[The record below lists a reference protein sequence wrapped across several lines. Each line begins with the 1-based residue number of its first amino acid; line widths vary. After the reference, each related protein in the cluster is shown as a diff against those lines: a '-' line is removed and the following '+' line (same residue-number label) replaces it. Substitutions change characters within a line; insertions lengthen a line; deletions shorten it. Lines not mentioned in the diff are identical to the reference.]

1 MAKAEDWGGTLDEL
15 TRRRRHAHAMGG
27 AERLAKHH
35 GKGKLDAR
43 ARLEHLLD
51 KGSFREFGTLVGG
64 EIAADGIVAGSGLLN
79 GSPVMVGA
87 EDFTTLAGSI
97 GPGGNAKRYRLA
109 ELALRDKVP
118 LVMLLEGAGF
128 RPSGEH
134 YGRTPTD
141 LLAQAQCS
149 GKVPTVAGLLGP
161 SAGHGAL
168 VAPVCDFTIMSRQ
181 GAIFTAGPP
190 VVKEST
196 GEDISKE
203 DLGGP
208 RVALASGVIHNL
220 AEDDEGVLDD
230 IRRYLS
236 YFPSSAWSYPS
247 PSAADETCQP
257 RPTPELLDIVPR
269 GNRCVYD
276 MRAVLDV
283 VFDRPDWFEVQP
295 KFGPAIICALAHL
308 GGHPVA
314 VVANQPNV
322 LAGSIDAD
330 AADKAAHFIMVADSF
345 HLPIVFLADN
355 PGMLPGS
362 RSEKSGVLRSGARMF
377 AAQTAATTLKLHVTL
392 RKAYGFG
399 SMVMSLLGFDNQS
412 ATFAFPGATMGAMSA
427 AALSRASHAAEDV
440 ESKLRK
446 MEVEASFRSAS
457 HFGFDDLI
465 HPQETREALFV
476 GVAARNI
483 QPAGGSGTGEP
494 HRHHAL
500 VLSDFGALA
509 YAQRVLARRNHS
521 CLRPRTTLLNGNSA

>member
-1 MAKAEDWGGTLDEL
+1 MTKADDWHDTLEEL
-15 TRRRRHAHAMGG
+15 ARRRRTAHDMGG

-43 ARLEHLLD
+43 ARIGHLLD

-64 EIAADGIVAGSGLLN
+64 DIAADGIVAGSGSVD
-79 GSPVMVGA
+79 GRPVMIGA

-109 ELALRDKVP
+109 ELALRDRVP

-149 GKVPTVAGLLGP
+149 GKVPMVAGLLGP

-168 VAPVCDFTIMSRQ
+168 VAPVCDWTIMSRQ

-196 GEDISKE
+196 GEEISKE

-208 RVALASGVIHNL
+208 KVALASGVIHNV
-220 AEDDEGVLDD
+220 ADDDEAVLGD

-236 YFPSSAWSYPS
+236 YFPTSAWSYP
-247 PSAADETCQP
+247 PSLPADETAEP
-257 RPTPELLDIVPR
+257 RTTAELLDIVPR
-269 GNRCVYD
+269 GNRRVYD
-276 MRAVLDV
+276 MRRVLDV

-314 VVANQPNV
+314 VVANQPQV
-322 LAGSIDAD
+322 MAGSIDAD
-330 AADKAAHFIMVADSF
+330 AADKAAHFITVADSF

-362 RSEKSGVLRSGARMF
+362 RSENSGVLRSGARMF
-377 AAQTAATTLKLHVTL
+377 AAQTAATTVKLHVTL

-412 ATFAFPGATMGAMSA
+412 ATFAYPGATMGAMSA

-440 ESKLRK
+440 EAQLRQ
-446 MEVEASFRSAS
+446 MEVDASFRSAS
-457 HFGFDDLI
+457 HLGFDELI
-465 HPQETREALFV
+465 HPEETRNALMS
-476 GVAARNI
+476 GLQRGLSSRQAA
-483 QPAGGSGTGEP
+483 AEP
-494 HRHHAL
+494 
-500 VLSDFGALA
+500 V
-509 YAQRVLARRNHS
+509 
-521 CLRPRTTLLNGNSA
+521 CRTVITP

>member
-1 MAKAEDWGGTLDEL
+1 MTKAQDWAETLDDL
-15 TRRRRHAHAMGG
+15 GRRRQHALGMGG
-27 AERLAKHH
+27 PKRLDKHR

-43 ARLEHLLD
+43 ARIERLLD
-51 KGSFREFGTLVGG
+51 PGTFRELGTLVGG
-64 EIAADGIVAGSGLLN
+64 EIAADGIIVGSGSIN
-79 GSPVMVGA
+79 GSPVMLGA
-87 EDFTTLAGSI
+87 EDFTTMAGSI
-97 GPGGNAKRYRLA
+97 GPGGNSKRHRIA
-109 ELALRDKVP
+109 ELSLRDKIP

-128 RPSGEH
+128 RPTGGH

-149 GKVPTVAGLLGP
+149 GRVPTVAAVLGP

-168 VAPVCDFTIMSRQ
+168 VAPVCDFRIMSAQ

-208 RVALASGVIHNL
+208 DVALPSGVIHNV
-220 AEDDEGVLDD
+220 AEDDEAVLDD

-236 YFPSSAWSYPS
+236 YFPPSAWSYPS
-247 PSAADETCQP
+247 QLPASGDSEP
-257 RPTPELLDIVPR
+257 RPTPELLEIVSR
-269 GNRCVYD
+269 DNRRVYD

-283 VFDRPDWFEVQP
+283 IFDRPDWFEVQP
-295 KFGPAIICALAHL
+295 RFGKAIICALAHL

-314 VVANQPNV
+314 VVANQPQV

-362 RSEKSGVLRSGARMF
+362 RSERSGVLRAGARMF
-377 AAQTAATTLKLHVTL
+377 AAQTAATTLKLHLTL

-399 SMVMSLLGFDNQS
+399 SMVMSLLGYDQQV
-412 ATFAFPGATMGAMSA
+412 ATFAYPGATMGAMSA
-427 AALSRASHAAEDV
+427 AALSRASHAGEDL
-440 ESKLRK
+440 SAKLRNA
-446 MEVEASFRSAS
+446 ELQASYQSAERM
-457 HFGFDDLI
+457 GFDELI
-465 HPQETREALFV
+465 DPRETRDALLASLLR
-476 GVAARNI
+476 GLSSRQAVA
-483 QPAGGSGTGEP
+483 EP
-494 HRHHAL
+494 
-500 VLSDFGALA
+500 VT
-509 YAQRVLARRNHS
+509 
-521 CLRPRTTLLNGNSA
+521 RTAIMP

>member
-1 MAKAEDWGGTLDEL
+1 MAEAGDWKDTLDEL
-15 TRRRRHAHAMGG
+15 GRRRAHARAMGG
-27 AERLAKHH
+27 DERVARHH
-35 GKGKLDAR
+35 AKGKLDAR
-43 ARLEHLLD
+43 GRLDHLLD
-51 KGSFREFGTLVGG
+51 PGSFREFGTLVGG
-64 EIAADGIVAGSGLLN
+64 DVAADGIVAGAGRIN
-79 GSPVMVGA
+79 GRPVMVGA

-109 ELALRDKVP
+109 ELALRDRVP

-141 LLAQAQCS
+141 LLAQAACS
-149 GKVPTVAGLLGP
+149 GKVPTVGGLFGP

-168 VAPVCDFTIMSRQ
+168 VAPVCDWTIMTKQ

-208 RVALASGVIHNL
+208 SVALASGVIHNL
-220 AEDDEGVLDD
+220 GEDDAAVLDD

-236 YFPSSAWSYPS
+236 FFPSSAWSYP
-247 PSAADETCQP
+247 PSLPAGHGSAR
-257 RPTPELLDIVPR
+257 RPTPELLEIVPR
-269 GNRCVYD
+269 GNRQVYD

-283 VFDRPDWFEVQP
+283 VFDETGWFEVQP
-295 KFGPAIICALAHL
+295 KFGKAMICALAHL

-322 LAGSIDAD
+322 MAGSIDAD
-330 AADKAAHFIMVADSF
+330 AADKAAHFIMVADAF

-355 PGMLPGS
+355 PGTLPGS
-362 RSEKSGVLRSGARMF
+362 RSEKTGVLRSGARMF
-377 AAQTAATTLKLHVTL
+377 AAQTAATTLKVHVTL

-412 ATFAFPGATMGAMSA
+412 ATFAYPGATMGAMSA
-427 AALSRASHAAEDV
+427 AALSRASHATEDI
-440 ESKLRK
+440 EAKLRQA
-446 MEVEASFRSAS
+446 EVDASFRSAG
-457 HFGFDDLI
+457 HLGFDDLI
-465 HPQETREALFV
+465 HPEETRDVLLDALER
-476 GVAARNI
+476 GLHSRQAA
-483 QPAGGSGTGEP
+483 AEP
-494 HRHHAL
+494 
-500 VLSDFGALA
+500 VT
-509 YAQRVLARRNHS
+509 
-521 CLRPRTTLLNGNSA
+521 RTVITP

>member
-1 MAKAEDWGGTLDEL
+1 MTNEQDWKETLEDLDL
-15 TRRRRHAHAMGG
+15 RRQRARAMGG
-27 AERLAKHH
+27 PDRLAKHR

-51 KGSFREFGTLVGG
+51 KGTFREFGTLVGG
-64 EIAADGIVAGSGLLN
+64 EIAADGIVAGSGYIN
-79 GSPVMVGA
+79 GSPVVIGA

-109 ELALRDKVP
+109 ELALRDKIP

-149 GKVPTVAGLLGP
+149 GKVPMVAGLLGP

-168 VAPVCDFTIMSRQ
+168 VAPVCDWTIMSRQ

-208 RVALASGVIHNL
+208 DVALASGVIHNF
-220 AEDDEGVLDD
+220 AEDDDAVLDD

-236 YFPSSAWSYPS
+236 YFPPSAWSYPS
-247 PSAADETCQP
+247 SLPFDESSEP
-257 RPTPELLDIVPR
+257 RATPELLDIVTR
-269 GNRCVYD
+269 DRRRVYD

-283 VFDRPDWFEVQP
+283 VFDRPDWLEIQP
-295 KFGPAIICALAHL
+295 KFGQAIICALAHL

-314 VVANQPNV
+314 VVANQPKV

-330 AADKAAHFIMVADSF
+330 AADKAAHFITVADSF

-362 RSEKSGVLRSGARMF
+362 RSERTGVLRSGARMF

-399 SMVMSLLGFDNQS
+399 SMVMSLLGFDNQG
-412 ATFAFPGATMGAMSA
+412 ATFAYPGATMGAMSA
-427 AALSRASHAAEDV
+427 AALSRASHADEDI
-440 ESKLRK
+440 EAKLRK
-446 MEVEASFRSAS
+446 AEVDASFRSAG
-457 HFGFDDLI
+457 HLGFDDLI
-465 HPQETREALFV
+465 DPRETRDALL
-476 GVAARNI
+476 
-483 QPAGGSGTGEP
+483 
-494 HRHHAL
+494 HAL
-500 VLSDFGALA
+500 
-509 YAQRVLARRNHS
+509 QRGMKSRQAAAEPVS
-521 CLRPRTTLLNGNSA
+521 RTVITP

>member
-1 MAKAEDWGGTLDEL
+1 MTKPPDWDETLEDLD
-15 TRRRRHAHAMGG
+15 RRRQQAWGMGG
-27 AERLAKHH
+27 PERLDKHH

-43 ARLEHLLD
+43 ARIERLLD
-51 KGSFREFGTLVGG
+51 PGTFREIGTLVGG
-64 EIAADGIVAGSGLLN
+64 EVAADGLVVGSGSIN
-79 GSPVMVGA
+79 GSPVMLGA

-97 GPGGNAKRYRLA
+97 GPGGNSKRYRIA
-109 ELALRDKVP
+109 ELALRDKTP

-128 RPSGEH
+128 RPTGGH

-149 GKVPTVAGLLGP
+149 GRVPTVAAVLGP

-168 VAPVCDFTIMSRQ
+168 VAPVCDFRIMSRQ

-196 GEDISKE
+196 GEEISKE

-208 RVALASGVIHNL
+208 VVALPSGVIHNV
-220 AEDDEGVLDD
+220 AEDDEAVIDD

-236 YFPSSAWSYPS
+236 YFPPSAWSYPS
-247 PSAADETCQP
+247 PLSPDEDSEP
-257 RPTPELLDIVPR
+257 RATPELLDIVSR
-269 GNRCVYD
+269 DNRRVYD

-295 KFGPAIICALAHL
+295 QYGKAIICALAHL

-322 LAGSIDAD
+322 IAGSIDAD

-345 HLPIVFLADN
+345 HLPLIFFADN

-362 RSEKSGVLRSGARMF
+362 RSERSGVLRAGARMF
-377 AAQTAATTLKLHVTL
+377 AAQTAATTIKLHVTL

-399 SMVMSLLGFDNQS
+399 SMVMSLLGFDHQT
-412 ATFAFPGATMGAMSA
+412 ATFAYPGATMGAMSA
-427 AALSRASHAAEDV
+427 AALGRATHAGEDLTEKLRNAELQASYRSAEHMGFDELIDPRETRDALLASLLRGLSSRQAAAEPV
-440 ESKLRK
+440 S
-446 MEVEASFRSAS
+446 
-457 HFGFDDLI
+457 
-465 HPQETREALFV
+465 
-476 GVAARNI
+476 
-483 QPAGGSGTGEP
+483 
-494 HRHHAL
+494 
-500 VLSDFGALA
+500 
-509 YAQRVLARRNHS
+509 
-521 CLRPRTTLLNGNSA
+521 RTVILP

>member
-1 MAKAEDWGGTLDEL
+1 MTNEQGWKETLEDLEL
-15 TRRRRHAHAMGG
+15 RRERSRAMGG
-27 AERLAKHH
+27 PDRLAKHR

-43 ARLEHLLD
+43 SRLDHLLD

-64 EIAADGIVAGSGLLN
+64 DIAADGIITGAGLIN

-109 ELALRDKVP
+109 ELALRDKIP

-149 GKVPTVAGLLGP
+149 GNVPTVAGLLGP

-168 VAPVCDFTIMSRQ
+168 VAPVCDWTIMSRQ

-196 GEDISKE
+196 GEEISKE

-208 RVALASGVIHNL
+208 GVALASGVIHNL

-236 YFPSSAWSYPS
+236 YFPPSAWSYPS
-247 PSAADETCQP
+247 SLPASEATEP
-257 RPTPELLDIVPR
+257 RATPELLEIVPR
-269 GNRCVYD
+269 GNRRVYD

-283 VFDRPDWFEVQP
+283 VFDSPDWFEVQP

-308 GGHPVA
+308 GGNPVA
-314 VVANQPNV
+314 VVANQPKV

-330 AADKAAHFIMVADSF
+330 AADKAAHFITVADSF

-399 SMVMSLLGFDNQS
+399 SMVMSLLGFDNQG
-412 ATFAFPGATMGAMSA
+412 ATFAYPGATMGAMSA
-427 AALSRASHAAEDV
+427 AALSKASHAAEDM
-440 ESKLRK
+440 EAKLRNA
-446 MEVEASFRSAS
+446 EVEASFRSAG
-457 HFGFDDLI
+457 HLGFDDLI
-465 HPQETREALFV
+465 SPTETRDALL
-476 GVAARNI
+476 
-483 QPAGGSGTGEP
+483 
-494 HRHHAL
+494 HAL
-500 VLSDFGALA
+500 
-509 YAQRVLARRNHS
+509 QRGIYSRQATPVPVS
-521 CLRPRTTLLNGNSA
+521 RTVITP

>member
-1 MAKAEDWGGTLDEL
+1 MTKDEDWADTLDEL
-15 TRRRRHAHAMGG
+15 SRRRRHSRAMGG
-27 AERLAKHH
+27 SERLAKHH
-35 GKGKLDAR
+35 ARGKLDAR
-43 ARLEHLLD
+43 ARLERLLD
-51 KGSFREFGTLVGG
+51 KGTFHEFGTLVGG
-64 EIAADGIVAGSGLLN
+64 DVAADGIVAGSGLID
-79 GSPVMVGA
+79 GSPLMVGA

-97 GPGGNAKRYRLA
+97 GPGGNAKMYRLA
-109 ELALRDKVP
+109 ELALRDRIP

-141 LLAQAQCS
+141 LLAQAKCS

-181 GAIFTAGPP
+181 GAIITAGPP

-208 RVALASGVIHNL
+208 KVALASGVIHNV
-220 AEDDEGVLDD
+220 ADDDEAVLDD

-236 YFPSSAWSYPS
+236 YFPPSAWSYPS
-247 PSAADETCQP
+247 MLPEDEASEP
-257 RPTPELLDIVPR
+257 RSTPELLDIVPR
-269 GNRCVYD
+269 GNRRVYD

-283 VFDRPDWFEVQP
+283 VFDDRGWFEVQP
-295 KFGPAIICALAHL
+295 KFGQAMICALAHL

-314 VVANQPNV
+314 VVANQPKV

-330 AADKAAHFIMVADSF
+330 AADKAAHFITVADSF

-362 RSEKSGVLRSGARMF
+362 RSEKTGVLRSGARMF
-377 AAQTAATTLKLHVTL
+377 AAQTAASTLKLHVTL

-412 ATFAFPGATMGAMSA
+412 ATFAYPGATMGAMSA
-427 AALSRASHAAEDV
+427 AALSRASNAAEDV
-440 ESKLRK
+440 EAKLRK
-446 MEVEASFRSAS
+446 AEVEASFRSAS
-457 HFGFDDLI
+457 HLGFDDLI
-465 HPQETREALFV
+465 HPEETRNALLSALQR
-476 GVAARNI
+476 GIYARQAA
-483 QPAGGSGTGEP
+483 AEP
-494 HRHHAL
+494 
-500 VLSDFGALA
+500 VS
-509 YAQRVLARRNHS
+509 
-521 CLRPRTTLLNGNSA
+521 RTLIFP

>member
-1 MAKAEDWGGTLDEL
+1 
-15 TRRRRHAHAMGG
+15 MGG
-27 AERLAKHH
+27 DERLAKHH

-43 ARLEHLLD
+43 GRIGHLLD
-51 KGSFREFGTLVGG
+51 KGSFREFGGLVGG
-64 EIAADGIVAGSGLLN
+64 DIAADGIVAGAGLID
-79 GSPVMVGA
+79 GRPVMVGA

-109 ELALRDKVP
+109 ELALSDRIP

-141 LLAQAQCS
+141 LLAQARCS
-149 GKVPTVAGLLGP
+149 GQVPTISGLFGP

-168 VAPVCDFTIMSRQ
+168 VAPVCDWTIMTSQ

-208 RVALASGVIHNL
+208 DVALSSGVIHNL
-220 AEDDEGVLDD
+220 GSDDAAVLDD

-236 YFPSSAWSYPS
+236 YFPSSAWSYPAS
-247 PSAADETCQP
+247 RGADETTGP
-257 RPTPELLDIVPR
+257 RPTPELLEIVPR
-269 GNRCVYD
+269 GNRRIYD
-276 MRAVLDV
+276 MRAVLDA

-314 VVANQPNV
+314 VVANQPRV

-330 AADKAAHFIMVADSF
+330 AADKAAHFITVADSF

-377 AAQTAATTLKLHVTL
+377 AAQTTATTIKLHVTL

-412 ATFAFPGATMGAMSA
+412 ATYAYPGATMGAMSA

-440 ESKLRK
+440 ETRLRQA
-446 MEVEASFRSAS
+446 EVDASFRSAG
-457 HFGFDDLI
+457 HLGFDDLI
-465 HPQETREALFV
+465 HPEETRDALLD
-476 GVAARNI
+476 GLSRGIHRRQAAAEPVA
-483 QPAGGSGTGEP
+483 
-494 HRHHAL
+494 
-500 VLSDFGALA
+500 
-509 YAQRVLARRNHS
+509 
-521 CLRPRTTLLNGNSA
+521 RTTITP

>member
-1 MAKAEDWGGTLDEL
+1 MTKAEEWGETLDEL
-15 TRRRRHAHAMGG
+15 GRRRRHAYAMGG
-27 AERLAKHH
+27 PERLAKHH

-43 ARLEHLLD
+43 ARIEHLLD
-51 KGSFREFGTLVGG
+51 KGTFRELGTLVGG
-64 EIAADGIVAGSGLLN
+64 DTPADGIVAGSGLID

-109 ELALRDKVP
+109 ELALRDRVP

-149 GKVPTVAGLLGP
+149 GKVPMVAALLGP

-168 VAPVCDFTIMSRQ
+168 VAPVCDWTIMSRQ

-196 GEDISKE
+196 GEEISKE

-208 RVALASGVIHNL
+208 GIALASGVIHNL
-220 AEDDEGVLDD
+220 AEDDEGVLED

-236 YFPSSAWSYPS
+236 YFPASAWSYPHS
-247 PSAADETCQP
+247 LPPDEASAP

-269 GNRCVYD
+269 GNRQVYD

-314 VVANQPNV
+314 VVANQPKV
-322 LAGSIDAD
+322 LAGSIDAE
-330 AADKAAHFIMVADSF
+330 AADKAAHFITVADSF

-377 AAQTAATTLKLHVTL
+377 AAQTAATTVKLHVTL

-440 ESKLRK
+440 EAKLRQ

-457 HFGFDDLI
+457 HLGFDDLI
-465 HPQETREALFV
+465 HPEETRNALL
-476 GVAARNI
+476 
-483 QPAGGSGTGEP
+483 
-494 HRHHAL
+494 HAL
-500 VLSDFGALA
+500 ERGLL
-509 YAQRVLARRNHS
+509 RRQAAAEPVS
-521 CLRPRTTLLNGNSA
+521 RTVITP